1 MFAGVLARNLLRG
14 QTNFMRGIMNYN
26 KVYNAEKMLSDHA
39 RPVHYELPLPPR
51 PSGDGRTAKAAQL
64 YIHAPRGR
72 AGRSIDDSTEH
83 FVEATRMGAS
93 T

>member
-1 MFAGVLARNLLRG
+1 V
-14 QTNFMRGIMNYN
+14 
-26 KVYNAEKMLSDHA
+26 KS
-39 RPVHYELPLPPR
+39 
-51 PSGDGRTAKAAQL
+51 SQL

-72 AGRSIDDSTEH
+72 VGRSIDDSTER

>member
-1 MFAGVLARNLLRG
+1 
-14 QTNFMRGIMNYN
+14 
-26 KVYNAEKMLSDHA
+26 
-39 RPVHYELPLPPR
+39 LPPR
-51 PSGDGRTAKAAQL
+51 VATDERQAKSSRL

-72 AGRSIDDSTEH
+72 AGRSIDDSTER